1 MPLAEL
7 GSGARFAALKKKLS
21 SRKGKGKVDNPA
33 ALAAFI
39 GRKAIGKSR
48 FQKLAAAGRKRANK

>member
-21 SRKGKGKVDNPA
+21 SRKGKGKVKDPS

-39 GRKAIGKSR
+39 GRRSLGKDR
-48 FQKLAAAGRKRANK
+48 FQKLAAAGRRRANK